1 MSAREINAAIPV
13 TIFLLL
19 SVTFYGLYDNLSG
32 DDEGLALDLVDPV
45 WDYEHD
51 AETGYGSV
59 TGGYVY
65 RGENAPSLYGKYIY
79 ADYIMGKIWALEIAG
94 DSKTNEVVYDS
105 KANTSLTGNS
115 RISVSSF
122 GESEDG
128 ELYFSDRDTGKVFGF
143 TENNNGDIILED
155 YNSNI
160 SITQLIGVYNAGDS
174 SNRLFGIEQAGRVHI
189 IEKDKNETEI
199 LLDITDKVENAD
211 WEQGLLG
218 LAFHPNYEDNGQFF
232 VTYTVKGLGDEAA
245 TLRLSKFVGDNE
257 TVVLDVDQP
266 YVNHNGG
273 HIMFGPDGYLY
284 YGLGDGGKYNDAY
297 DHAQNLKTLKGS
309 VLRLN
314 VDGDEYT
321 IPSDNPFVGNDNGYR
336 EEIFAYGFRNP
347 WMFGFDRET
356 GDLWLGDVGQD
367 KWEEVNVVISGGNY
381 GWAFREGTNC
391 FDSPFAHYDGH
402 SCGEIDSWTYGA
414 FMYERVLLNIPLMVF
429 LLASIAIST
438 RYKVKIG

>member
-79 ADYIMGKIWALEIAG
+79 ADYIMGKIWALEIGG

-143 TENNNGDIILED
+143 TENSNGDIILED

-189 IEKDKNETEI
+189 IERDKNETEI

-347 WMFGFDRET
+347 WMFGFDSET

>member
-65 RGENAPSLYGKYIY
+65 RGENAPSLYGKYIF
-79 ADYIMGKIWALEIAG
+79 ADYIMGKIWALEIGG

>member
-65 RGENAPSLYGKYIY
+65 RGENAPSLYGKYIF
-79 ADYIMGKIWALEIAG
+79 ADYIMGKIWALEIGG

-314 VDGDEYT
+314 VDGDEYI

>member
-1 MSAREINAAIPV
+1 MSNREINAAIPV
-13 TIFLLL
+13 TVFLLL
-19 SVTFYGLYDNLSG
+19 SVTLYGLYDNLSG

-79 ADYIMGKIWALEIAG
+79 ADYIMGKIWALEIGG

-174 SNRLFGIEQAGRVHI
+174 SNRLFGVEQAGRVHI

-218 LAFHPNYEDNGQFF
+218 LAFHPNFEDNGQFF

-245 TLRLSKFVGDNE
+245 TLRLSKFVGGNE

-347 WMFGFDRET
+347 WMFGFDSET

-429 LLASIAIST
+429 LLASIAISS

>member
-1 MSAREINAAIPV
+1 MSTREINAAIPV

-143 TENNNGDIILED
+143 TENSNGDIILED

-189 IEKDKNETEI
+189 IERDKNETEI

-429 LLASIAIST
+429 LLASIAISS

>member
-1 MSAREINAAIPV
+1 MSTREINAAIPV

-79 ADYIMGKIWALEIAG
+79 ADYIMGKIWSLEITD
-94 DSKTNEVVYDS
+94 DSKINEVVYDS

-155 YNSNI
+155 YNSDI

-245 TLRLSKFVGDNE
+245 TLRLSKFMGDNE

-273 HIMFGPDGYLY
+273 HIVFGPDGYLY

-414 FMYERVLLNIPLMVF
+414 FMYERVLLNMPLMVF

>member
-79 ADYIMGKIWALEIAG
+79 ADYIMGKIWALEIGG

-347 WMFGFDRET
+347 WMFGFDSET

>member
-51 AETGYGSV
+51 TETGYGSV

-79 ADYIMGKIWALEIAG
+79 ADYIMGKIWALEIGG

>member
-1 MSAREINAAIPV
+1 MKIIIFIAFFLTKLLIGEQLGLKKVAQVEHKAI
-13 TIFLLL
+13 
-19 SVTFYGLYDNLSG
+19 Y
-32 DDEGLALDLVDPV
+32 
-45 WDYEHD
+45 
-51 AETGYGSV
+51 
-59 TGGYVY
+59 
-65 RGENAPSLYGKYIY
+65 
-79 ADYIMGKIWALEIAG
+79 
-94 DSKTNEVVYDS
+94 
-105 KANTSLTGNS
+105 
-115 RISVSSF
+115 
-122 GESEDG
+122 
-128 ELYFSDRDTGKVFGF
+128 
-143 TENNNGDIILED
+143 
-155 YNSNI
+155 
-160 SITQLIGVYNAGDS
+160 ITQPPSDS
-174 SNRLFGIEQAGRVHI
+174 IRLYVLNQSGFIQI
-189 IEKDKNETEI
+189 IKNGNTLKEPF
-199 LLDITDKVENAD
+199 LDISSRVNGS
-211 WEQGLLG
+211 QNPGGLLG

-347 WMFGFDRET
+347 WMFGFDSET

>member
-1 MSAREINAAIPV
+1 MSTREINAAIPV

-155 YNSNI
+155 YNSDI

-199 LLDITDKVENAD
+199 LLDITEKVENAD

-257 TVVLDVDQP
+257 TVVLDVVQP

-309 VLRLN
+309 ILRLN
-314 VDGDEYT
+314 VDEDEYT
-321 IPSDNPFVGNDNGYR
+321 IPSDNPFVGNDDDYR

-429 LLASIAIST
+429 LLASIVIST
-438 RYKVKIG
+438 RYKIRIG